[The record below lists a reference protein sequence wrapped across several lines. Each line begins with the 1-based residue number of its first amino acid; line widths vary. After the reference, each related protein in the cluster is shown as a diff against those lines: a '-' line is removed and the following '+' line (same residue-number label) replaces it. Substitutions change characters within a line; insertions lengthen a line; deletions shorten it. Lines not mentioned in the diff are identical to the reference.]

1 MNQMKSPGGRG
12 ICILTIV
19 KYALAAIIIFSAS
32 NCSKSTS
39 PSSSSTGPG
48 GSGTNPLLSEEVIVG
63 KNTAGATVD
72 SVVIQYQYDANK
84 NITQVQQSMNAE
96 ISGIIETSML
106 TYNFTYTGSLLS
118 SMTGS
123 VVQSLQNGAQ
133 TYNSTTQVNAVF
145 VSSGGHITSYVQAA
159 STTGSGPFPDTPET
173 GNDSAL
179 IQYDPSGNI
188 SGFTLYQIGSGNAG
202 YQLISQQN
210 FTYSNGNMTQLVD
223 VESVAGVPVN
233 TVTSAYQFNSDISAS
248 PYYVGPGIPIVNVND
263 ITSINQTTTGTNPQ
277 TLTTTYSSTYNS
289 AKQPASSSVT
299 LTPTPTDMNA
309 IATEEISYTY

>member
-1 MNQMKSPGGRG
+1 MNQMKLPEGRG
-12 ICILTIV
+12 IRILTIV
-19 KYALAAIIIFSAS
+19 KFILTAIIIFSTS

-39 PSSSSTGPG
+39 PSSSTGPG
-48 GSGTNPLLSEEVIVG
+48 GTGTNPLLSEEVIVG

-133 TYNSTTQVNAVF
+133 TYNSTTQVYASF
-145 VSSGGHITSYVQAA
+145 ISSGGHITSYVQTA
-159 STTGSGPFPDTPET
+159 STSGSGPFPVTPET

-179 IQYDPSGNI
+179 IQYDASGNI
-188 SGFTLYQIGSGNAG
+188 SGFTLYQVGSGNAG

-223 VESVAGVPVN
+223 VES
-233 TVTSAYQFNSDISAS
+233 
-248 PYYVGPGIPIVNVND
+248 
-263 ITSINQTTTGTNPQ
+263 
-277 TLTTTYSSTYNS
+277 
-289 AKQPASSSVT
+289 
-299 LTPTPTDMNA
+299 
-309 IATEEISYTY
+309 